1 MARWQIT
8 VVIAGERQGEM
19 TLQFHHTPV
28 TIGGSAS
35 NDVVLAGPHVS
46 RAHAIV
52 TISGDHLVYQDRSR
66 NGSFVNNQAVRH
78 TTLQSGDV
86 VVVPPYRMTFTLAEL
101 SDEGTRALTHA
112 SSTPP
117 PAASSRSDVRRDPPI
132 AVAAIAPAIRPAP
145 ALRLVHAPAELL
157 NRSFALEEKERGEAV
172 TIGRTMD
179 ADICIDIPSVSRQHA
194 TLKPIGRGRWR
205 ISDQG
210 SRNGITVNETKVDAA
225 VLASGDR
232 ITLGPDVTA
241 VFEHSRGPDDPEPAA
256 DQPDAEALTVTERRS
271 SLDEAVII
279 VAVSGRIDGYNYAEF
294 RERLNRLIDAGEYLL
309 ALDFSR
315 CAFCDHVGLGVVLN
329 TKTAL
334 DKHRGRLC
342 LIGLDDRL
350 REGMAL
356 LRLNSLLAIEDDEE
370 AAVRRLRR

>member
-1 MARWQIT
+1 
-8 VVIAGERQGEM
+8 
-19 TLQFHHTPV
+19 
-28 TIGGSAS
+28 
-35 NDVVLAGPHVS
+35 
-46 RAHAIV
+46 
-52 TISGDHLVYQDRSR
+52 
-66 NGSFVNNQAVRH
+66 
-78 TTLQSGDV
+78 
-86 VVVPPYRMTFTLAEL
+86 
-101 SDEGTRALTHA
+101 
-112 SSTPP
+112 
-117 PAASSRSDVRRDPPI
+117 
-132 AVAAIAPAIRPAP
+132 
-145 ALRLVHAPAELL
+145 
-157 NRSFALEEKERGEAV
+157 
-172 TIGRTMD
+172 
-179 ADICIDIPSVSRQHA
+179 
-194 TLKPIGRGRWR
+194 
-205 ISDQG
+205 
-210 SRNGITVNETKVDAA
+210 

-256 DQPDAEALTVTERRS
+256 PDEPDAEALTVTERRS
-271 SLDEAVII
+271 SLDEAVMI
-279 VAVSGRIDGYNYAEF
+279 VAVNGRIDGYNYAEF

>member
-8 VVIAGERQGEM
+8 VVVTGERQGEVM
-19 TLQFHHTPV
+19 LHFNHTPI

-52 TISGDHLVYQDRSR
+52 TISGDRLVYQDQSR
-66 NGSFVNNQAVRH
+66 NGSFVNDHVVREA
-78 TTLQSGDV
+78 TLKSGDV

-101 SDEGTRALTHA
+101 SDEGTRPLTRT
-112 SSTPP
+112 SGTPD
-117 PAASSRSDVRRDPPI
+117 PAPSRSADVRREPPI
-132 AVAAIAPAIRPAP
+132 RSAPIAPAIRPAP
-145 ALRLVHAPAELL
+145 TLRLVHAPAELL
-157 NRSFALEEKERGEAV
+157 NRSFALEEKERGEAI
-172 TIGRTMD
+172 TIGRIID
-179 ADICIDIPSVSRQHA
+179 ADICLDIPSVSRQHA
-194 TLKPIGRGRWR
+194 TLVPVGRGRWR

-210 SRNGITVNETKVDAA
+210 SRNGITVNGTNVDAA

-241 VFEHSRGPDDPEPAA
+241 VFEHSPCPDDPEPAA
-256 DQPDAEALTVTERRS
+256 PDVEALTVSERRS
-271 SLDEAVII
+271 SLDEAVMI
-279 VAVSGRIDGYNYAEF
+279 VAVIGRIDGYNYAEF
-294 RERLNRLIDAGEYLL
+294 REHLNRLIDAGEHLL

-315 CAFCDHVGLGVVLN
+315 CAFCDHVGLGVVLS

-342 LIGLDDRL
+342 LIGLDNRL

>member
-8 VVIAGERQGEM
+8 VVITGERQGEVM
-19 TLQFHHTPV
+19 LRFNHTPI

-52 TISGDHLVYQDRSR
+52 TISGDRLLYQDRSR
-66 NGSFVNNQAVRH
+66 NGSFVNEHAVREV
-78 TTLQSGDV
+78 TLQSGDV

-101 SDEGTRALTHA
+101 SDEGTRPLTRT
-112 SSTPP
+112 SDTPHP
-117 PAASSRSDVRRDPPI
+117 
-132 AVAAIAPAIRPAP
+132 VAAPRTDVPT
-145 ALRLVHAPAELL
+145 LRLVHAPAELV
-157 NRSFALEEKERGEAV
+157 NRSFPIDEKGRGEAV
-172 TIGRTMD
+172 TIGRTTD
-179 ADICIDIPSVSRQHA
+179 ADICLDIPSVSRQHA
-194 TLKPIGRGRWR
+194 TISPIGRGRWR

-210 SRNGITVNETKVDAA
+210 SRNGITVNGTKVDAA
-225 VLASGDR
+225 VLATGDH
-232 ITLGPDVTA
+232 ITLGPDVSA
-241 VFEHSRGPDDPEPAA
+241 VFEHSPGPDDPRPME
-256 DQPDAEALTVTERRS
+256 PDAELLTVSERRS
-271 SLDEAVII
+271 SLDDAVMI
-279 VAVSGRIDGYNYAEF
+279 VAVNGRIDGYNYAEF
-294 RERLNRLIDAGEYLL
+294 RERLNRLIDAGEHLL

-315 CAFCDHVGLGVVLN
+315 CAFCDHVGLGVVLS